1 MQLQQLKYVLEIA
14 KTGSMNKA
22 SHNLFI
28 SQPNL
33 SSAISNLEKELDI
46 TIFNRTNKGV
56 EITSEGKLLLKYA
69 KSILGQVD
77 QLKSIYNTDNK
88 EEISTIEVSQSKHLY
103 LSSAIN
109 SIYNNLDG
117 NTIKLTLNQCGVSD
131 VIKEVYNM
139 KSEIG
144 IITISNVQQNI
155 LDKILDQKKLE
166 FTEINNSQV
175 CIIVGENSSIYTK
188 EKVTIEEI
196 LNLTYIGYLEENAS
210 TIKYSVE
217 LSEIW
222 SDFSSN
228 SIHVN
233 DQVVLIDLLYSLDS
247 YSFDLNINKEYL
259 ESKKLKCI
267 TLKDKIDIKIGWI
280 KRKKEALSAEA
291 KLFVDEVNKLYGY
304 NKKL

>member
-22 SHNLFI
+22 AQNLFI

-56 EITSEGKLLLKYA
+56 EVTSEGKLLLKYA

-77 QLKSIYNTDNK
+77 QLKSVYSADNR
-88 EEISTIEVSQSKHLY
+88 EDISIIEVSQGKHLY
-103 LSSAIN
+103 LTEAIN
-109 SIYNNLDG
+109 FIYSNLNK
-117 NTIKLTLNQCGVSD
+117 NTTKLTLNLGGVSD
-131 VIKEVYNM
+131 VLRDVYNM

-175 CIIVGENSSIYTK
+175 CIIVGENSSIYSK
-188 EKVTIEEI
+188 EKVSIDEI
-196 LNLTYIGYLEENAS
+196 SNLTYIGYLDENIS
-210 TIKYSVE
+210 TIKHSVE
-217 LSEIW
+217 LSDIW
-222 SDFSSN
+222 SDFSSS

-233 DQVVLIDLLYSLDS
+233 EQVTLRELLYTLDS
-247 YSFDLNINKEYL
+247 YSFDLSINKNYL
-259 ESKKLKCI
+259 KSKKVKCI
-267 TLKDKIDIKIGWI
+267 TLKEKIDIKIGWV
-280 KRKKEALSAEA
+280 KRKKESLSPEA
-291 KLFVDEVNKLYGY
+291 RLFIDAINRLYGY
-304 NKKL
+304 N